1 MSFLDE
7 PEESARAVDNQRPAQ
22 RPLAPPGRLRESDH
36 GDRFHHEP
44 RGGRPRGERRDYDR
58 REPRDRRERASKVL
72 SCLLRHRE
80 EAAARADGFM
90 RWEAVLQHEMIRG
103 RFSSEQLVEAI
114 GWSHDGGAQRR
125 FEMAMNVET
134 DGDGVW
140 VRALMRHSNGVRA
153 IGLPPGVT
161 HDSRSRADKA
171 ALEMARKYIDPRAPR
186 VVPPR
191 YENRGYQRPEDVHS
205 PEGPRPP
212 AEGRAS
218 PPGEVQQPYPQ
229 PPLPATGDM
238 PDVLD
243 PVSLEAQPLRE
254 GQGRPPA
261 NIPPPP
267 SMDVMF
273 ADPATQPDFVFKPVA
288 SDSPGPKEQNK
299 WQESPG
305 TPSTEEGSDT
315 KQSDTSTAC
324 SDGDSQWPPQG
335 TRGIGKAL
343 GDFNGDEWSEDHP
356 DDNNNYI
363 SFNSGDEV
371 ALLVHEQDED
381 EKTKRLEERWAF
393 GVTRSS
399 RVSGWFPEIF
409 VSLSADA

>member
-7 PEESARAVDNQRPAQ
+7 PEEPARAVDNQRPAH
-22 RPLAPPGRLRESDH
+22 RPLAPPARLREFDH
-36 GDRFHHEP
+36 GERFHHEP

-80 EAAARADGFM
+80 EAAARPDGFM
-90 RWEAVLQHEMIRG
+90 QWEAVLQHEMIRG
-103 RFSSEQLVEAI
+103 KFSSQQLVEAVL
-114 GWSHDGGAQRR
+114 WSHDGGAQRR

-140 VRALMRHSNGVRA
+140 VRALMRHTNGVRA
-153 IGLPPGVT
+153 NGLPPGVT
-161 HDSRSRADKA
+161 RDSRSRADMA
-171 ALEMARKYIDPRAPR
+171 ALEMARRYIDPRAPR

-191 YENRGYQRPEDVHS
+191 YDNRGYQRPEDVHI

-212 AEGRAS
+212 AAQPLREGRPA

-229 PPLPATGDM
+229 PPLPETEDM
-238 PDVLD
+238 LDV
-243 PVSLEAQPLRE
+243 PNPL
-254 GQGRPPA
+254 A
-261 NIPPPP
+261 DIPPPP

-273 ADPATQPDFVFKPVA
+273 ADPAKQPDFVFKPVA

-299 WQESPG
+299 WREPPG

-315 KQSDTSTAC
+315 KQPLSLSRLRSDTSTAC
-324 SDGDSQWPPQG
+324 SDGDSQWPPQY

-363 SFNSGDEV
+363 SFSSGDEV